1 MNLIFYSDCFPIFGI
16 SEARKDVL
24 MAVVPGLADIVKYEI
39 QVDPKAQGLYKV
51 GGIKGRRKKGE
62 GKNRD

>member
-1 MNLIFYSDCFPIFGI
+1 MLYSNCFAIFGI

-39 QVDPKAQGLYKV
+39 QVDPKAQGC
-51 GGIKGRRKKGE
+51 IKLE
-62 GKNRD
+62 V